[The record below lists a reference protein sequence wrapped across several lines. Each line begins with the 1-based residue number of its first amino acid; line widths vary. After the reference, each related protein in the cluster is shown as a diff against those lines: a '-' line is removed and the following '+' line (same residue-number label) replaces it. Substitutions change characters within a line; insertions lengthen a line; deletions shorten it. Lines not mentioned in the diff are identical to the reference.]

1 MLKTLSC
8 DHQGLFNDISHDFL
22 ASLNMDWYPLNYL
35 VIVFVFLGKCD
46 LLKISMPNNPAA
58 DFLKI
63 SMPHRVAAV
72 VDIP

>member
-1 MLKTLSC
+1 
-8 DHQGLFNDISHDFL
+8 
-22 ASLNMDWYPLNYL
+22 MDWYPLNYL

-58 DFLKI
+58 AFLKI